1 MSTQHQSRTTSTNGG
16 YTPDGYRVVH
26 FIIRGDIFNRA
37 KAKATVLDLSLA
49 NYVAKL
55 MEQDT
60 VALAELTDTGG
71 ERHDS
76 E

>member
-1 MSTQHQSRTTSTNGG
+1 M
-16 YTPDGYRVVH
+16 VH